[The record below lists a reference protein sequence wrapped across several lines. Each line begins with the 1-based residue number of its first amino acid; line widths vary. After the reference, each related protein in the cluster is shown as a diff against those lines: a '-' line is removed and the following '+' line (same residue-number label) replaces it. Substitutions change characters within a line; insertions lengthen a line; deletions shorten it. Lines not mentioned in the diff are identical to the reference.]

1 MLEEKSIILVEDDP
15 DHAVLIIAA
24 FVDQGIEQNIV
35 LVRDGQAAI
44 DYFREMELECRGV
57 LDDKITMI
65 LLDLNLPKICGRD
78 VIKFIRKQSGYRH
91 IPMVVMSTSSDIN
104 TIDESYENGADHY
117 VTKPISYDEF
127 VASLETLKVYC

>member
-1 MLEEKSIILVEDDP
+1 M
-15 DHAVLIIAA
+15 
-24 FVDQGIEQNIV
+24 
-35 LVRDGQAAI
+35 
-44 DYFREMELECRGV
+44 
-57 LDDKITMI
+57 
-65 LLDLNLPKICGRD
+65 D